1 MLFHVL
7 STVWEPQ
14 SDPMV
19 SPGSMSTENSVCLL
33 DEFYF
38 PWDQELSSCRKFQ
51 GCWGKM
57 KHYFA
62 PVSEYCDN
70 NSIRV
75 GLYIYWLSQ
84 YDSSNVILQ
93 VLVQRIISQV
103 TKIIFLL
110 DCSTQIFL
118 SLKQVNSSWCW
129 WKMFKSIY
137 IIIMNK
143 PSHILIGKICP
154 LGRNNICS
162 TMWMVVLLNE
172 L

>member
-1 MLFHVL
+1 MIFSKCYPYLSMSFSFNAKNLYFNLMMLMLFHVL
-7 STVWEPQ
+7 FTVWEPQ

-118 SLKQVNSSWCW
+118 SLKQVNSSWCG
-129 WKMFKSIY
+129 WKMFK
-137 IIIMNK
+137 
-143 PSHILIGKICP
+143 
-154 LGRNNICS
+154 
-162 TMWMVVLLNE
+162 
-172 L
+172 